1 LDYSPTPPLLP
12 RLLTKLAPPR
22 FKKNMLSRERLIQF
36 FVENLDAKL
45 VIITAP
51 AGYGKTTLL
60 ADYANRHLRP
70 CVWLTFDESDRDP
83 AIFVENL
90 VLSIS
95 RAFPEFNAQSQ
106 FVSGLIEALRNPA
119 SGLEVCSRLLVNQI
133 YSIIPCSFDLVLDDY
148 HIVEEQP
155 QLNALVSFFLNYLPD
170 NCRVLLS
177 CRAVAALELT
187 QLVLQGDVVGI
198 GLNELKMTS
207 DEVYKLIT
215 KHHNQPITE
224 KSAEELTTHCEGWIT
239 GILLDGSSIF
249 QQLKFNK
256 EFIRQNGQ
264 REQLFSYI
272 ASQTLQR
279 LPGELQTF
287 LLESSVLEYMQANL
301 CNQLLGIKDSA
312 EKLRECERRRLFI
325 SSLEGDYTGKTAEQ
339 SQTYYR
345 YHNLFRDFLITRLS
359 VYQPKRYH
367 ELERT
372 CAELFK
378 KEGDIVQAV
387 SHYAKAG
394 DYEAMVA
401 TLLEVSA
408 NEIKAGHGETL
419 KSWLDLLPTPLLETQ
434 PELQIIKVQV
444 LGLSGS
450 FAEAHS
456 LIDRMQLYLESQLP
470 ATRLKLAQAI
480 LMRGRLLRMETR
492 YEQSITA
499 LEQVV
504 ELLNELEISDKEAI
518 TLSSFIPTKAA
529 TLLELGMC
537 AGMNGQFSE
546 ALKVLFQAQVAF
558 EGLGLK
564 EELAQVHHCLSL
576 AYTGLGD
583 NLKRRQHLEI
593 SLKYWKEANNLFG
606 QVKALI
612 NLAALYLGS
621 EDYYQAD
628 QTLNQAL
635 ERAEKGSYL
644 SGQAHVRLYQANLL
658 RYTNRFRAAYELYL
672 EAQKLAE
679 RANEK
684 RLVILIQSDIVSVL
698 RALGDYPQAQ
708 TALEQGLQALALQ
721 PGSGS
726 LLTNLLYLAQVGLDL
741 DLGRYE
747 EAQKLLEL
755 CSQYF
760 TLKEHKREVAIKRF
774 LEARLF
780 FGQGRHK
787 PALEAITESLNFCN
801 ELNNRQ
807 VLYYEALH
815 AEPLLKFA
823 QTRLSRQPLLPEML
837 THLLKRLPKI
847 EPNTP
852 PVKENQFNSNNKFQN
867 SQNKLEGSPNDH
879 PLMLYGLGVGQ
890 VLVHG
895 VKINEWRTAKAAELL
910 FLLADRARPLHKE
923 VIVEALWP
931 DLPEAQSDSLIKSTV
946 YRLRNALSPDWVKWE
961 RGAYSLALD
970 YWYDVNEFEKAVR
983 RAYKAVATNQLA
995 DQHKALE
1002 AFNYA
1007 IQLYRGN
1014 FLEGI
1019 YSEWSQE
1026 RNENLVSLFMET
1038 LLKKAEL
1045 EFNLSLNEAS
1055 LITVSRCLELDK
1067 SNESA
1072 HLLRL
1077 RTHHRLSD
1085 STLLRQ
1091 NYQLYCHIVA
1101 QELNLKPSP
1110 EITSFYLNS
1119 QKELAE

>member
-1 LDYSPTPPLLP
+1 MEYLPTPPLLP

-22 FKKNMLSRERLIQF
+22 FKKNMLSRERLIQV

-60 ADYANRHLRP
+60 ADYVNRHIRP
-70 CVWLTFDESDRDP
+70 CAWLTFDESDRDP

-90 VLSIS
+90 ILAIS
-95 RAFPEFNAQSQ
+95 RAFPEFNANTQ
-106 FVSGLIEALRNPA
+106 FVSGLIEALRNTA

-133 YSIIPCSFDLVLDDY
+133 YSVIPTSFDLVLDDY
-148 HIVEEQP
+148 HIVEDQP

-198 GLNELKMTS
+198 GLSELKMTPE
-207 DEVYKLIT
+207 EVFKLFT
-215 KHHNQPITE
+215 KHHHQPITE
-224 KSAEELTTHCEGWIT
+224 KLAEQLTSQCEGWIT
-239 GILLDGSSIF
+239 GILLDDSQVF
-249 QQLKFNK
+249 QQLEFNK
-256 EFIRQNGQ
+256 ELIRQNGK

-279 LPGELQTF
+279 LPLELQTF
-287 LLESSVLEYMQANL
+287 LVESSVLEYMQANL

-325 SSLEGDYTGKTAEQ
+325 SSIEGDYTTRGTGKGE
-339 SQTYYR
+339 TYYR
-345 YHNLFRDFLITRLS
+345 YHNLFRDFLINRLS
-359 VYQPKRYH
+359 SKQPERYF

-378 KEGDIVQAV
+378 KEGDIVHAV
-387 SHYAKAG
+387 NHYARASQ
-394 DYEAMVA
+394 YEAMVV

-408 NEIKAGHGETL
+408 DELKAGHGETL
-419 KSWLDLLPTPLLETQ
+419 KSWLDLLPTSLLETQ

-450 FAEAHS
+450 FAEAYN
-456 LIDRMQLYLESQLP
+456 LINRIQLYLEGQLP
-470 ATRLKLAQAI
+470 ASLLKLAQAI
-480 LMRGRLLRMETR
+480 LLRGRLLRMETR
-492 YEQSITA
+492 YEQAIVA
-499 LEQVV
+499 LEQVIG
-504 ELLNELEISDKEAI
+504 LLDNLEKLDNSALASD
-518 TLSSFIPTKAA
+518 SFISIKAS

-546 ALKVLFQAQVAF
+546 ALNALFQAQTAF

-583 NLKRRQHLEI
+583 TLKRRQHLET

-612 NLAALYLGS
+612 NLAALYLGN
-621 EDYYQAD
+621 EDYYQAEL
-628 QTLNQAL
+628 TLNQAL
-635 ERAEKGSYL
+635 ERAMKGSYL

-658 RYTNRFRAAYELYL
+658 RYTNRFSAAYELYL

-684 RLVILIQSDIVSVL
+684 RLVILIQSDIISIL
-698 RALGDYPQAQ
+698 RALGDYSQAQ
-708 TALEQGLQALALQ
+708 LALEQALNALNSQ
-721 PGSGS
+721 PGRGS
-726 LLTNLLYLAQVGLDL
+726 LLTNLLYLAQAGFDL
-741 DLGRYE
+741 DLGKYE

-760 TLKEHKREVAIKRF
+760 TLREHKREIAIKRF
-774 LEARLF
+774 LEARLLF
-780 FGQGRHK
+780 AQGRHK
-787 PALEAITESLNFCN
+787 LALEAVTESLNFCH
-801 ELNNRQ
+801 ELTNRQ
-807 VLYYEALH
+807 IIYYEALH
-815 AEPLLKFA
+815 AEPLLKFTQA
-823 QTRLSRQPLLPEML
+823 RLSRQTLLQEML
-837 THLLKRLPKI
+837 TRLLQRLPKATL
-847 EPNTP
+847 NP
-852 PVKENQFNSNNKFQN
+852 PLVKENQLNLAVNAKPLPVSVEKA
-867 SQNKLEGSPNDH
+867 SIKL
-879 PLMLYGLGVGQ
+879 PLMLYGLGVGR

-923 VIVEALWP
+923 IIVEALWP
-931 DLPEAQSDSLIKSTV
+931 DLLEAQSDSLVKSTV

-970 YWYDVNEFEKAVR
+970 YWYDVNEFDKLVR
-983 RAYKAVATNQLA
+983 RAYKLATTNQLA
-995 DQHKALE
+995 EQHKALDSFNE
-1002 AFNYA
+1002 AVG
-1007 IQLYRGN
+1007 LYRGN

-1019 YSEWSQE
+1019 YSEWCQE
-1026 RNENLVSLFMET
+1026 RTENLAALFIET

-1045 EFNLSLNEAS
+1045 EFNLNMSEAC
-1055 LITVSRCLELDK
+1055 LATISRCLELDK

-1077 RTHHRLSD
+1077 RTHYHLSD
-1085 STLLRQ
+1085 TTLLRH
-1091 NYQLYCHIVA
+1091 NYQQYCQIVS
-1101 QELNLKPSP
+1101 QELNLQPSH
-1110 EITSFYLNS
+1110 EITSFYISS